1 MKKAI
6 KKNGD
11 KKEILIELNEF
22 VDKYQLE
29 GDISVVADYINSLP
43 TLAKDRYPENNELQ
57 NAHRFVIRH
66 DTESDYYGGYND
78 IFHLQCYRWETDAEL
93 ASRIELN
100 KKRSAAA
107 KEREKNKKE
116 GKLKR
121 EKTLYENLKKKF
133 EGV

>member
-6 KKNGD
+6 KKIGD
-11 KKEILIELNEF
+11 KKEILIELNGF

-29 GDISVVADYINSLP
+29 GDISVVSDYINSLP
-43 TLAKDRYPENNELQ
+43 TLAKDAYPQNNELQ
-57 NAHRFVIRH
+57 NAHRFFIQH
-66 DTESDYYGGYND
+66 DTESDYDGGYSD
-78 IFHLQCYRWETDAEL
+78 VFHLHCYRWETDIEL
-93 ASRIELN
+93 AARIELN
-100 KKRSAAA
+100 KKLSVAA

-133 EGV
+133 EGI